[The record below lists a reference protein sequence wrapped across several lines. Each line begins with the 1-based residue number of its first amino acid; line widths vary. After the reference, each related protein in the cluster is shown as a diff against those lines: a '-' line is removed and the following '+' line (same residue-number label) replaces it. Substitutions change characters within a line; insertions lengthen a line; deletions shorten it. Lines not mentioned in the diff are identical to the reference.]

1 MRVFVKDTEI
11 VMPGDKLATEEEF
24 LPERGV
30 FNENGY
36 LFSLLVGDLFLG
48 RGKIGVNPLL
58 RDIRTFKAGDVV
70 LCVITDLLPSI
81 AFASISSIRIDS
93 KDYISLKEGKIINP
107 SEHNRYSDSK
117 KLNFSDYN
125 VGDVLLAKIKYND
138 EDSYMLDIA
147 SSPELGILFSICENC
162 GAPMVYDAKLHMLA
176 CSKCK
181 HVNNKDMSTAYGN
194 IEEALK
200 FIEKNL

>member
-1 MRVFVKDTEI
+1 MKDTEI

-24 LPERGV
+24 LPERGI

-48 RGKIGVNPLL
+48 RGKIGVKPLL
-58 RDIRTFKAGDVV
+58 RDIRTFKEENVV
-70 LCVITDLLPSI
+70 ICMITDLLPSI
-81 AFASISSIRIDS
+81 AFTSVSSIRLNG
-93 KDYISLKEGKIINP
+93 KDYVALKEGKIINP
-107 SEHNRYSDSK
+107 SERGHYGSSK

-138 EDSYMLDIA
+138 DDSYMLDIE
-147 SSPELGILFSICENC
+147 SSPELGVLFSVCEDC
-162 GAPMVYDAKLHMLA
+162 GEPMIYDSKLHMLA

-181 HVNNKDMSTAYGN
+181 HVNNKDVSTVYGS

-200 FIEKNL
+200 VIEKNL